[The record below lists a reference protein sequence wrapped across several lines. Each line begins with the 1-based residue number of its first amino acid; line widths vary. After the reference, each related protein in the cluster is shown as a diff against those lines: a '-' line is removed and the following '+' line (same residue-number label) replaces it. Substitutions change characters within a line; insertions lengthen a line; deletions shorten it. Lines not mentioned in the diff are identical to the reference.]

1 MAIAGLSGNGVA
13 PTRRRHALTHPETPL
28 PSGQSRIYRL
38 LEDAGIPDDPRQAA
52 QTLIIEHL
60 GKRYGETVALTGANV
75 DFTPGIHTIL
85 GENGSGKSTMLKI
98 LSGVV
103 TPTEGRVILNGSDIA
118 PRSPAEMQRLGLST
132 VFQEVLIAPHRS
144 VLENIFMGTD
154 AMTRC
159 RIDKRVRSAAARA
172 ALATLAKEP
181 IDIHTAAG
189 DLPLAA
195 QQIVVLAR
203 AFVRRPSILLL
214 DEATAALD
222 ISDRD
227 MVFDIIEDYAA
238 CGNIVI
244 FISHRLEEVK
254 RLSDQVTVLRSGQ
267 VIETLPRQKI
277 NSQLLLELMAP
288 EAHIHVQ

>member
-1 MAIAGLSGNGVA
+1 MTHA
-13 PTRRRHALTHPETPL
+13 PDRQAPP
-28 PSGQSRIYRL
+28 PGSSRISRL
-38 LEDAGIPDDPRQAA
+38 LEQAGMPGDTRPAA
-52 QTLIIEHL
+52 HNLTIENL
-60 GKRYGETVALTGANV
+60 AKRYGETVALTGANV
-75 DFTPGIHTIL
+75 AFTPGIHTIL

-103 TPTEGRVILNGSDIA
+103 TPTEGRVVLNGAEIQ
-118 PRSPAEMQRLGLST
+118 PRDPADMQKLGLST

-144 VLENIFMGTD
+144 VLENIFIGTD
-154 AMTRC
+154 TLLSR
-159 RIDKRVRSAAARA
+159 RIDKTVRIKAARA
-172 ALATLAKEP
+172 VLAALAKEP
-181 IDIHTAAG
+181 IDIHTLAG

-222 ISDRD
+222 IGDRD
-227 MVFDIIEDYAA
+227 MVFEIIEDYAA
-238 CGNIVI
+238 SGNIVI

-267 VIETLPRQKI
+267 VIETLPRDRI
-277 NSQLLLELMAP
+277 SSQLLLELMAP
-288 EAHIHVQ
+288 EAHLHVQ